1 MKCLVME
8 GYFTH
13 LSLEDIQYKQEYD
26 IVPLYGDFAAMVA
39 DKLNAV
45 FRKESEKKEEV
56 KSLGS
61 DIEDKSTQFNY
72 GIRKEL
78 ITAYDN
84 TATMKSPG
92 LTVENAHFTDGVG
105 LYNIIYDVAGMVKG
119 MTRPIVY
126 TVKDNLIDTETVEK
140 LDALIKAGHQI
151 VLIIAL
157 DDANKAVD
165 DIRIQSTEL
174 FDLMRN
180 EPSSIAVYA
189 AYTI

>member
-13 LSLEDIQYKQEYD
+13 LSLEDIQYRQEYN

-45 FRKESEKKEEV
+45 FRKESEKKEEI

-61 DIEDKSTQFNY
+61 DIDDKSTQFNY

-92 LTVENAHFTDGVG
+92 LAVENAHFTDGVC
-105 LYNIIYDVAGMVKG
+105 LYNILYDVAGMVKG

-140 LDALIKAGHQI
+140 LNGLIKAGHQI

-157 DDANKAVD
+157 DDANKAID

-180 EPSSIAVYA
+180 EPSNIAVYA

>member
-1 MKCLVME
+1 MKCLVMD

-13 LSLEDIQYKQEYD
+13 LSLEDIQYRQEYN

-61 DIEDKSTQFNY
+61 DIDDKSTQFNY

-157 DDANKAVD
+157 DDANKAID

-180 EPSSIAVYA
+180 EPSNIAVYA

>member
-61 DIEDKSTQFNY
+61 DIDDKSTQFNY

-180 EPSSIAVYA
+180 EPSNIAVYA

>member
-1 MKCLVME
+1 ME

>member
-8 GYFTH
+8 GYFTN
-13 LSLEDIQYKQEYD
+13 LSLEDIQYRQEYNV
-26 IVPLYGDFAAMVA
+26 VPLYGDFAAMVA

-45 FRKESEKKEEV
+45 FRKESEKKEEI

-61 DIEDKSTQFNY
+61 DIDDKSTQFNY
-72 GIRKEL
+72 GIRREL

-92 LTVENAHFTDGVG
+92 LAVENAHFTDGVG

-126 TVKDNLIDTETVEK
+126 TVKDSLIDAETVEK
-140 LDALIKAGHQI
+140 LDGLIKAGHQI

-180 EPSSIAVYA
+180 GPNNIAVYA